1 MSAAKRPR
9 HPDCRPGPLSR
20 DLLGQLVLGVRCDAR
35 LVLCGDGGE
44 ALAHCRRRRFALIL
58 AELNLPQVD
67 GFELLREARLRR
79 SVAEQPF
86 ILISDRAD
94 QASVRAAVALAPTA
108 YLVKPFQAEN
118 LMQRLRGLLLKG
130 DEVVACPLPERDAGE
145 NLEAFLE
152 RARDSAEGPPL
163 LADVRAASDR
173 CLSAEE
179 HPLRVLEDEFG
190 RDPQIT
196 AGLIAAANS
205 AARHVGPACQTLGQ
219 ALRRLGLGHSLN
231 LVLGFSLQRAIQL
244 GEPLLAERAM
254 HFWDL
259 SQRCADIAWELAD
272 APRRGR
278 RALLYRRAA
287 ASPGRPGAAADI
299 AGLVRWRRRAGRG
312 APRRAAGAFRR
323 QLRLTLRAR
332 WRLPLE
338 LRRLIAAAYQFGGV
352 LSREELILS
361 LATQAASLPEDDAE
375 QLAESK
381 AARMLGLDGE
391 RLAKLLQP

>member
-1 MSAAKRPR
+1 M
-9 HPDCRPGPLSR
+9 
-20 DLLGQLVLGVRCDAR
+20 
-35 LVLCGDGGE
+35 
-44 ALAHCRRRRFALIL
+44 
-58 AELNLPQVD
+58 
-67 GFELLREARLRR
+67 
-79 SVAEQPF
+79 
-86 ILISDRAD
+86 
-94 QASVRAAVALAPTA
+94 
-108 YLVKPFQAEN
+108 
-118 LMQRLRGLLLKG
+118 
-130 DEVVACPLPERDAGE
+130 
-145 NLEAFLE
+145 LEA
-152 RARDSAEGPPL
+152 
-163 LADVRAASDR
+163 
-173 CLSAEE
+173 
-179 HPLRVLEDEFG
+179 EFG

-272 APRRGR
+272 ALGADVERCYTAGLLHRLGDL
-278 RALLYRRAA
+278 ALLRTLQDWCDGGGALDEARLDELLGRFG
-287 ASPGRPGAAADI
+287 ASFGSA
-299 AGLVRWRRRAGRG
+299 
-312 APRRAAGAFRR
+312 
-323 QLRLTLRAR
+323 LRAR

>member
-1 MSAAKRPR
+1 MSAAKKAPVILIAD
-9 HPDCRPGPLSR
+9 PDPWSR

-108 YLVKPFQAEN
+108 YLVKPFQ
-118 LMQRLRGLLLKG
+118 
-130 DEVVACPLPERDAGE
+130 
-145 NLEAFLE
+145 
-152 RARDSAEGPPL
+152 
-163 LADVRAASDR
+163 
-173 CLSAEE
+173 
-179 HPLRVLEDEFG
+179 
-190 RDPQIT
+190 IT

-272 APRRGR
+272 ALGADVERCYTAGLLHRLGDL
-278 RALLYRRAA
+278 ALLRTLQDWCDGGGALDEARLDELLGRFG
-287 ASPGRPGAAADI
+287 ASFGSA
-299 AGLVRWRRRAGRG
+299 
-312 APRRAAGAFRR
+312 
-323 QLRLTLRAR
+323 LRAR

-338 LRRLIAAAYQFGGV
+338 LRRLIAAAYQFGDV

>member
-1 MSAAKRPR
+1 MSAAKKAPVILIAD
-9 HPDCRPGPLSR
+9 PDPWSR

-152 RARDSAEGPPL
+152 RARDSAEG
-163 LADVRAASDR
+163 AVAGRRACRQRSLPERRGA
-173 CLSAEE
+173 
-179 HPLRVLEDEFG
+179 
-190 RDPQIT
+190 
-196 AGLIAAANS
+196 S
-205 AARHVGPACQTLGQ
+205 AARVGG
-219 ALRRLGLGHSLN
+219 
-231 LVLGFSLQRAIQL
+231 
-244 GEPLLAERAM
+244 
-254 HFWDL
+254 
-259 SQRCADIAWELAD
+259 
-272 APRRGR
+272 
-278 RALLYRRAA
+278 
-287 ASPGRPGAAADI
+287 
-299 AGLVRWRRRAGRG
+299 
-312 APRRAAGAFRR
+312 
-323 QLRLTLRAR
+323 
-332 WRLPLE
+332 
-338 LRRLIAAAYQFGGV
+338 
-352 LSREELILS
+352 
-361 LATQAASLPEDDAE
+361 
-375 QLAESK
+375 
-381 AARMLGLDGE
+381 
-391 RLAKLLQP
+391 

>member
-1 MSAAKRPR
+1 M
-9 HPDCRPGPLSR
+9 
-20 DLLGQLVLGVRCDAR
+20 
-35 LVLCGDGGE
+35 
-44 ALAHCRRRRFALIL
+44 
-58 AELNLPQVD
+58 
-67 GFELLREARLRR
+67 
-79 SVAEQPF
+79 
-86 ILISDRAD
+86 
-94 QASVRAAVALAPTA
+94 
-108 YLVKPFQAEN
+108 
-118 LMQRLRGLLLKG
+118 LKG

-152 RARDSAEGPPL
+152 RARDSAEGAPL

-173 CLSAEE
+173 CLSVEE

-272 APRRGR
+272 ALGADVERCYTAGLLHRLGDL
-278 RALLYRRAA
+278 ALLRTLQDWCDGGGALDEARLDELLGRFG
-287 ASPGRPGAAADI
+287 ASFGSA
-299 AGLVRWRRRAGRG
+299 
-312 APRRAAGAFRR
+312 
-323 QLRLTLRAR
+323 LRAR

>member
-1 MSAAKRPR
+1 MSAAKKAPVILIAD
-9 HPDCRPGPLSR
+9 PDPWSR

-152 RARDSAEGPPL
+152 RARDSAEGAPL

-272 APRRGR
+272 ALGADVERCYTAGLLHRLGDL
-278 RALLYRRAA
+278 ALLRTLQDWCDGGGALDEARLDELLGRFG
-287 ASPGRPGAAADI
+287 AS
-299 AGLVRWRRRAGRG
+299 
-312 APRRAAGAFRR
+312 
-323 QLRLTLRAR
+323 
-332 WRLPLE
+332 
-338 LRRLIAAAYQFGGV
+338 FG
-352 LSREELILS
+352 S
-361 LATQAASLPEDDAE
+361 
-375 QLAESK
+375 
-381 AARMLGLDGE
+381 
-391 RLAKLLQP
+391 

>member
-1 MSAAKRPR
+1 MSAAKKAPVILIAD
-9 HPDCRPGPLSR
+9 PDPWSR

-152 RARDSAEGPPL
+152 RARDSAEG
-163 LADVRAASDR
+163 A
-173 CLSAEE
+173 
-179 HPLRVLEDEFG
+179 
-190 RDPQIT
+190 
-196 AGLIAAANS
+196 
-205 AARHVGPACQTLGQ
+205 
-219 ALRRLGLGHSLN
+219 
-231 LVLGFSLQRAIQL
+231 
-244 GEPLLAERAM
+244 PLLAERAM

-272 APRRGR
+272 ALGADVERCYTAGLLHRLGDL
-278 RALLYRRAA
+278 ALLRTLQDWCDGGGALDEARLDELLGRFG
-287 ASPGRPGAAADI
+287 ASFGSA
-299 AGLVRWRRRAGRG
+299 
-312 APRRAAGAFRR
+312 
-323 QLRLTLRAR
+323 LRAR